1 MQALA
6 EGDLSERARQRA
18 EDLGN
23 DAALRAIAPKVSKQQ
38 APTPLAR
45 RRTETAALSTRSDD
59 RLPPAGSVIVR
70 DYNAAKLSARLWPLT
85 ITAGLA
91 SSYDSRSGQ
100 LEPKKDLVAT
110 MPALLQTRRIQVAE
124 SLTESDTLVKELVIP
139 CEADGH
145 EPWRRSDRGVAGR
158 ADD

>member
-38 APTPLAR
+38 APAPLAR

-70 DYNAAKLSARLWPLT
+70 DYIRGEVIGTSLADDDHGG
-85 ITAGLA
+85 AGLI
-91 SSYDSRSGQ
+91 
-100 LEPKKDLVAT
+100 V
-110 MPALLQTRRIQVAE
+110 
-124 SLTESDTLVKELVIP
+124 
-139 CEADGH
+139 
-145 EPWRRSDRGVAGR
+145 
-158 ADD
+158 